1 MPTYRD
7 VIVSSPKLAES
18 QVRFRLGLVRQRTR
32 TYPLDSMDFILM
44 DLERPD
50 PCHRHAHWCTGDL
63 TGRLLEFLSYAEGID
78 GQSDPRLPELFE
90 RILRQRRPSG
100 LIGRYAAQPKPIP
113 PEDDFRSGVP
123 RLLPGLLRHYDL
135 TGDARSLEAAV
146 GMARFTLSRQ
156 DEWRQHLKRRGSR
169 CIEAWVSEPM
179 AMLYGLTRDNAY
191 LDFAAMIE
199 ECLESPE
206 KGAHSHGYLSTLR
219 GLQVAA
225 LITGD
230 KAWNVKPERYRQTI
244 IERRY
249 VMPDGC
255 IPEVF
260 PPGHRNE
267 GCSIADWIM
276 VNLNTGLIEG
286 ADTAYATAEH
296 ALWNALAFNQ
306 WITGAF
312 GMREITA
319 AGYGL
324 RHLEEAVWCC
334 LHNAGLAL
342 AEAARQAVT
351 WRDGTIHVNLL
362 IPGTYRLRL
371 PGRAD
376 AEVRILTSYPAA
388 ADTVIEATRVPADVK
403 VRLRVPTCVR
413 RHEIHETREGDTV
426 RLRLTGVLGHHVQEC
441 SRGRMLYFGPLVLVP
456 SCCNWSGSITAD
468 ERANVP
474 TGYIP
479 DEMPQGLP
487 ELQPGAADADG
498 LLHLSDQPLPDWT
511 YFDEGPGARCA
522 VQGSAANVP
531 VKFPGGEVRT
541 LRFVPECYF
550 TSCLALHETP
560 IVFG

>member
-1 MPTYRD
+1 
-7 VIVSSPKLAES
+7 
-18 QVRFRLGLVRQRTR
+18 
-32 TYPLDSMDFILM
+32 MDFIMM

-50 PCHRHAHWCTGDL
+50 LCHRQAHHCTGDM
-63 TGRLLEFLSYAEGID
+63 TGRLLEFLSYAEHVD
-78 GQSDPRLPELFE
+78 GRSDPRLPELHE

-135 TGDARSLEAAV
+135 TGDARALEAAV

-156 DEWRQHLKRRGSR
+156 DEWRKFLKKRGAR

-179 AMLYGLTRDNAY
+179 AMLYGVTGDRAY

-230 KAWNVKPERYRQTI
+230 PQWKVKPERYRQTI
-244 IERRY
+244 SERRF

-276 VNLNTGLIEG
+276 LNLNAGLISGDEG
-286 ADTAYATAEH
+286 AYATAEH

-312 GMREITA
+312 GTREITA
-319 AGYGL
+319 TGYGL

-334 LHNAGLAL
+334 LYNAGLAL

-351 WRDGTIHVNLL
+351 WRDGAIHINLL
-362 IPGTYRLRL
+362 IPGQYRLPAPER
-371 PGRAD
+371 PD
-376 AEVRILTSYPAA
+376 VEVRLMTAYPAA
-388 ADTVIEATRVPADVK
+388 ADTVVEARHVPADAK
-403 VRLRVPTCVR
+403 VRLRVPSCVR
-413 RHEIHETREGDTV
+413 RPQVQETRQDDSV
-426 RLRLTGVLGHHVQEC
+426 RLRLTGALGHYIQKH
-441 SRGRMLYFGPLVLVP
+441 SRGRMLYFGPLVLAP
-456 SCCNWSGSITAD
+456 SGYNWSGKIAAT

-487 ELQPGAADADG
+487 EVQVGTSDADG
-498 LLHLSDQPLPDWT
+498 LLHFSDQPLPEWP
-511 YFDEGPGARCA
+511 YFDEGPGSRCA
-522 VQGSAANVP
+522 VAGSAANVP